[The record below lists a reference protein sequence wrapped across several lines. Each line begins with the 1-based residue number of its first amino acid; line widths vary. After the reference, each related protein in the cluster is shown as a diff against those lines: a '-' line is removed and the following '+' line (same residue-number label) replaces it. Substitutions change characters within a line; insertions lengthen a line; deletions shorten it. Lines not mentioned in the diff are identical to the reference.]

1 MDGKAGAGG
10 PPPEMIPGYYDDRSG
25 LVIFCVTFCLV
36 VATIMVS
43 LRIWT
48 RKVIIDKM
56 GADDWVAIIALIITW
71 GEGISIG
78 VETKYGLGKHIFAV
92 QPPSLIPTYWKTFW
106 VTLLLYHA
114 GLCAAK
120 LTFLLQ
126 YYRIFAIA
134 LPRMRMILIAA
145 IIIVGAWSFAQVLI
159 ALLICRPIQG
169 LWDKTIEA
177 DCMPNAPQIY
187 VNAGGNI
194 ITDVAIFL
202 LPLPAIRHLTLQKRQ
217 KLVLLGIFSL
227 GFFTVAISIIRIKF
241 LEIGGDVTWQ
251 HVESSGWSIGE
262 LACAIT
268 CASLP
273 TLRPFIAKYFPGL
286 GFHSSSSTG
295 QAASSN
301 LQDSNTPSYKPPTIG
316 GSGGLERARSK
327 PSSAHGH
334 MHDTFEDKMD
344 YELQESNSRSS
355 TARRSGEEVASITD
369 EEMLL
374 GMRPTT
380 QTKIESSR
388 ADVYPHPG
396 TRGMD
401 HDGQQDGQIQVMRS
415 VYQSSS

>member
-1 MDGKAGAGG
+1 M
-10 PPPEMIPGYYDDRSG
+10 
-25 LVIFCVTFCLV
+25 
-36 VATIMVS
+36 
-43 LRIWT
+43 
-48 RKVIIDKM
+48 
-56 GADDWVAIIALIITW
+56 
-71 GEGISIG
+71 
-78 VETKYGLGKHIFAV
+78 
-92 QPPSLIPTYWKTFW
+92 
-106 VTLLLYHA
+106 TLLLYHA

-134 LPRMRMILIAA
+134 LPRMRIIYIAA

-177 DCMPNAPQIY
+177 ECMPNAPQIY

-202 LPLPAIRHLTLQKRQ
+202 LPLPAIRHLTLQRRQ
-217 KLVLLGIFSL
+217 KAVLLGIFSL

-268 CASLP
+268 CATLP

-286 GFHSSSSTG
+286 GFHSSALGESGGQDPDSSG
-295 QAASSN
+295 S
-301 LQDSNTPSYKPPTIG
+301 PSYKPPTIG
-316 GSGGLERARSK
+316 GSGGLEGQKRSNMAA
-327 PSSAHGH
+327 SSGSSRR
-334 MHDTFEDKMD
+334 DLESYGDKMEGEEE
-344 YELQESNSRSS
+344 YELRESASRS
-355 TARRSGEEVASITD
+355 TAAARRSGEDVASITD

-380 QTKIESSR
+380 KTRIESR
-388 ADVYPHPG
+388 APPRRMEEGHG
-396 TRGMD
+396 HGQ
-401 HDGQQDGQIQVMRS
+401 DGNGQIQVMRA
-415 VYQSSS
+415 VYQSSTHG